1 MDRSIEL
8 KLGFN
13 YEKER
18 KKKKKRTRNEKEGKM
33 EQQSVIKASFLNNNN
48 LKLDLI
54 MKIQIRRRIRCLI
67 IAKEA

>member
-1 MDRSIEL
+1 M
-8 KLGFN
+8 KKKG
-13 YEKER
+13 
-18 KKKKKRTRNEKEGKM
+18 KKKKRTRNEKEGKM

>member
-1 MDRSIEL
+1 
-8 KLGFN
+8 
-13 YEKER
+13 
-18 KKKKKRTRNEKEGKM
+18 M

-54 MKIQIRRRIRCLI
+54 MKIQIRRRIRYLI

>member
-1 MDRSIEL
+1 M
-8 KLGFN
+8 
-13 YEKER
+13 
-18 KKKKKRTRNEKEGKM
+18 KKKKKEEK
-33 EQQSVIKASFLNNNN
+33 IKHLFNNN